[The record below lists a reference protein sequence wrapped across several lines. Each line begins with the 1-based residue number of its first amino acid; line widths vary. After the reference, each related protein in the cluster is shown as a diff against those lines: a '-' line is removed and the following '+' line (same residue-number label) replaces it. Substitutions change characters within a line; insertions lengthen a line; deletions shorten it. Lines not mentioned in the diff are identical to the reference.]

1 MSSCVP
7 SILILGHSFVRR
19 LRDDLDAH
27 FDTRAASNFHLPE
40 SGYITLLGTGGR
52 TVEKV
57 VKYDLQSVHKYK
69 PDIVILEL
77 GTNDLSTHAPEV
89 VGSKIDDLVHAL
101 RHTYNVRVVG
111 VCQPTTKL
119 TSRSLFTDVQTYAQ
133 CSMAGDVCQNSITHL
148 AMIT

>member
-7 SILILGHSFVRR
+7 SILILGHSFVCR

-27 FDTRAASNFHLPE
+27 FDTHAASNFHLPE

-101 RHTYNVRVVG
+101 TPF
-111 VCQPTTKL
+111 QQAPIKL
-119 TSRSLFTDVQTYAQ
+119 FQNRTSTVQGSYLRF
-133 CSMAGDVCQNSITHL
+133 S
-148 AMIT
+148 

>member
-19 LRDDLDAH
+19 LRDDFDAH

-89 VGSKIDDLVHAL
+89 VGSKIDDHICML
-101 RHTYNVRVVG
+101 
-111 VCQPTTKL
+111 
-119 TSRSLFTDVQTYAQ
+119 
-133 CSMAGDVCQNSITHL
+133 
-148 AMIT
+148 